1 MKKYA
6 VILFSLAFLLTA
18 CASAPADSV
27 SATPVP
33 TETPAPTA
41 EPTPEPTA
49 TPSPTPAP
57 SPTPVPTMAVYDAV
71 SFDDWRDSADC
82 TMPDYTFLSLIHI

>member
-6 VILFSLAFLLTA
+6 VILSSLAFLLTA

-33 TETPAPTA
+33 TETPTHGRADPGA
-41 EPTPEPTA
+41 DGH
-49 TPSPTPAP
+49 
-57 SPTPVPTMAVYDAV
+57 PVPDARA
-71 SFDDWRDSADC
+71 DDGGV
-82 TMPDYTFLSLIHI
+82 